1 MIGNW
6 LIRPDGTKC
15 PIWDSFL
22 TRVVPDSEKREF
34 LQRFVGSA
42 LTGDT
47 ADERLPVLFGT
58 GANGK
63 STTSQVL
70 KRVLGD
76 YALTAA
82 PNLLI
87 QQKYDSHPTEV
98 ADLRGSRLV
107 FSVEIGDNR
116 NMDEAKVKQAKT
128 DLHTLENC
136 LDLYKIDKGR
146 YPSTEEG
153 LQAVVTAGK
162 CKNQLKDPWG
172 HPYVYLFPGQA
183 HPDSFD
189 LKSYGA
195 DGQQGGESTNADIIN
210 P

>member
-1 MIGNW
+1 VKAPPSARAAARGMT
-6 LIRPDGTKC
+6 LIE
-15 PIWDSFL
+15 IL
-22 TRVVPDSEKREF
+22 VVITI
-34 LQRFVGSA
+34 LGIIAAAVAVNVVGQ
-42 LTGDT
+42 L
-47 ADERLPVLFGT
+47 
-58 GANGK
+58 
-63 STTSQVL
+63 
-70 KRVLGD
+70 
-76 YALTAA
+76 
-82 PNLLI
+82 
-87 QQKYDSHPTEV
+87 
-98 ADLRGSRLV
+98 
-107 FSVEIGDNR
+107 
-116 NMDEAKVKQAKT
+116 DEAKVKQART

-172 HPYVYLFPGQA
+172 HPYVYLFPGQV

>member
-1 MIGNW
+1 VKAPPGARAAARGMT
-6 LIRPDGTKC
+6 LIE
-15 PIWDSFL
+15 IL
-22 TRVVPDSEKREF
+22 VVITI
-34 LQRFVGSA
+34 LGIIAAAVAVNVVGQ
-42 LTGDT
+42 L
-47 ADERLPVLFGT
+47 
-58 GANGK
+58 
-63 STTSQVL
+63 
-70 KRVLGD
+70 
-76 YALTAA
+76 
-82 PNLLI
+82 
-87 QQKYDSHPTEV
+87 
-98 ADLRGSRLV
+98 
-107 FSVEIGDNR
+107 
-116 NMDEAKVKQAKT
+116 DEAKVKQAKT

-172 HPYVYLFPGQA
+172 HPYVYLFPGQV